1 MLELLESDS
10 RSAGH
15 PPAGVAFADV
25 ALFCR
30 SGSVEKNNKVDD
42 AFESFKRSAVY
53 SMLWSCS
60 GSFMLGVMVGLM
72 LAPQ

>member
-1 MLELLESDS
+1 MLELLESGGK
-10 RSAGH
+10 SAAH
-15 PPAGVAFADV
+15 PPGGIAFADV

-30 SGSVEKNNKVDD
+30 SGSVEKNNKMDD
-42 AFESFKRSAVY
+42 AFESFKRSALY

-72 LAPQ
+72 LARQ

>member
-1 MLELLESDS
+1 M
-10 RSAGH
+10 
-15 PPAGVAFADV
+15 
-25 ALFCR
+25 
-30 SGSVEKNNKVDD
+30 EKNNKMDD

-72 LAPQ
+72 LARQ